1 MGTRERRLRSDES
14 DRLLISLYQL
24 ALTSGDFKAGVGDIA
39 IAAVGGYGRGELFPG
54 SDLDI
59 VFLHKDSLSEDSLE
73 AFVNAVL
80 YPLWD
85 KAVSIDHSV
94 RTRSQTR
101 DAARADIRVAT
112 GLLDIRY
119 ISGDREIFENVQR
132 DALEDWR
139 FYFKNNY
146 ASLMTSLTERHQ
158 RAGDLAY
165 LLEPDLKESKGGLRD
180 AAALRAIASA
190 GVIDIALDRISSA
203 ESILSSVR
211 EELHLITNRSK
222 DKLLFQ
228 EQDKIAAQLKY
239 KNADELMGAVALSAR
254 SIAYLL
260 DFTNH
265 RVEKTLLTKK
275 PFFGRKES
283 RVEIGKNVF
292 LERDEVVMHF
302 ENGDSDIGLR
312 ASALAAQRG
321 LPLSLDS
328 CVELAEQIK
337 NSNMNLATPWPRSTR
352 ENLITLIGAGTSMV
366 PVWEALDQ
374 EEIIFSWLPEW
385 RAVRSLPQR
394 NALHRHTVDRHM
406 VETAVQ
412 AAALTRRVH
421 RPDLLLFAALFHDIG
436 KGTDVDH
443 SQRGEELIIPLARRI
458 GFSENDVRT
467 VALLVRHHLLL
478 AATATR
484 RDLDDP
490 ATIASVIAVVP
501 DLQTLELLHALSI
514 ADGEATGKAAWSEWK
529 AGLVAELVKRV
540 KNAMTGSLVAQQPEV
555 SDSQLAIA
563 EKGELWVAI
572 SNRGTEY
579 EIEIIAPD
587 RPGLLSVVSG
597 VLNISRLDVRS
608 ARTKTIASS
617 AIMKWIVVAHPHAEE
632 PTIVKLRRDLED
644 ALIDAS
650 KIEKKIAERIEAYA
664 QLSAI
669 PVPPLEIE
677 IFDDAATDATVIEI
691 RSHDRLALLFTI
703 GSAVTRCQIDIKS
716 AIVTTLGAEAI
727 DTLYVTEFSG
737 EPLSPLRALQVKE
750 RLNSFLK

>member
-14 DRLLISLYQL
+14 DRLLISLYQS
-24 ALTSGDFKAGVGDIA
+24 ALTSGDFKADVGEIA

-59 VFLHKDSLSEDSLE
+59 VFLHKDVISEDSLL

-101 DAARADIRVAT
+101 DAARGDIRVAT
-112 GLLDIRY
+112 GLLDIRF
-119 ISGDREIFENVQR
+119 IAGDRELFENVQR

-139 FYFKNNY
+139 FFFKNHY
-146 ASLMTSLTERHQ
+146 ASLVTTLAERHQ

-180 AAALRAIASA
+180 AAVLRAIASA
-190 GVIDIALDRISSA
+190 GVIDIALDRISNA

-211 EELHLITNRSK
+211 EELHLGTNRSK

-228 EQDKIAAQLKY
+228 EQDKIAAKLKY
-239 KNADELMGAVALSAR
+239 SNADELMGAIALSAR

-260 DFTNH
+260 DSTIH
-265 RVEKTLLTKK
+265 RVEKTILTKK
-275 PFFGRKES
+275 KLFGRKES
-283 RVEIGKNVF
+283 RVEIGQNVF
-292 LERDEVVMHF
+292 LERGEVVMHF
-302 ENGDSDIGLR
+302 ENGDSDVGLR
-312 ASALAAQRG
+312 AGALAAQRG

-328 CVELAEQIK
+328 CVELAKHIK
-337 NSNMNLATPWPRSTR
+337 NSNMNLSTPWPRSTR
-352 ENLITLIGAGTSMV
+352 ENLITLIGAGASMV

-385 RAVRSLPQR
+385 WAVRSLPQR

-458 GFSENDVRT
+458 GFSEKDVRT
-467 VALLVRHHLLL
+467 LALLVRHHLLL

-490 ATIASVIAVVP
+490 ATIASVIAVIP

-540 KNAMTGSLVAQQPEV
+540 KNALTGSLVAQQPEV
-555 SDSQLAIA
+555 LDSQLAIA
-563 EKGELWVAI
+563 EKGKLWVAI
-572 SNRGTEY
+572 SNRGAEY

-597 VLNISRLDVRS
+597 VLNISKLDVRS
-608 ARTKTIASS
+608 ARTKTIASA

-632 PTIVKLRRDLED
+632 PTAEKLRRDLED

-650 KIEKKIAERIEAYA
+650 KIEKKIAERIQAYA
-664 QLSAI
+664 QQSAI

>member
-1 MGTRERRLRSDES
+1 VGTRERRLRSDES
-14 DRLLISLYQL
+14 DRLLISLYQS
-24 ALTSGDFKAGVGDIA
+24 ALSSGDFKAGVGEIA

-59 VFLHKDSLSEDSLE
+59 VFLHKDSLSEDSVA

-85 KAVSIDHSV
+85 RSMSIDHSV

-119 ISGDREIFENVQR
+119 IVGDRELFENVQR
-132 DALEDWR
+132 DAREDWQ
-139 FYFKNNY
+139 FYFKNHY
-146 ASLMTSLTERHQ
+146 ASLVASLAERHQ

-190 GVIDIALDRISSA
+190 GVVDIALDRISNA

-211 EELHLITNRSK
+211 EELHLSTSRSK

-228 EQDKIAAQLKY
+228 EQDKVASLLKY
-239 KNADELMGAVALSAR
+239 RNADELMGAVALSAR

-260 DFTNH
+260 DFTLH
-265 RVEKTLLTKK
+265 RFEKTFLAKK
-275 PFFGRKES
+275 TLFGRKES
-283 RVEIGKNVF
+283 KHEIGKNVF
-292 LERDEVVMHF
+292 LERDEVVMNF
-302 ENGDSDIGLR
+302 ENGDSDVGLR

-328 CVELAEQIK
+328 CVELAQQIK
-337 NSNMNLATPWPRSTR
+337 NANASIPNPWPRSTR
-352 ENLITLIGAGTSMV
+352 ENLITLIGAGASMV

-406 VETAVQ
+406 VETAVH

-458 GFSENDVRT
+458 GFSENDVST

-490 ATIASVIAVVP
+490 ATIASVIAVIP

-529 AGLVAELVKRV
+529 AGLVADLVKRV

-555 SDSQLAIA
+555 SQSQLAIA

-572 SNRGTEY
+572 SNRGNEY

-597 VLNISRLDVRS
+597 VLNVSRLDVRS

-617 AIMKWIVVAHPHAEE
+617 AIMRWIVVAHPHAQE
-632 PTIVKLRRDLED
+632 PTTEKLRRDLED

-664 QLSAI
+664 QQSAI

-703 GSAVTRCQIDIKS
+703 GSAITRCQIDIKS